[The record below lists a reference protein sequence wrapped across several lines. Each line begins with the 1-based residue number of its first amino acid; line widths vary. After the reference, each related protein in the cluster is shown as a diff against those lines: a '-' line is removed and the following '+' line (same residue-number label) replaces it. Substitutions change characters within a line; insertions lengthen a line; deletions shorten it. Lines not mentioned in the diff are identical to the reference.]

1 MSEGIRPFSHREPL
15 PPVDA
20 RWEKRRHV
28 SDSIKA
34 LTERLITTDCAP
46 EKLDRALA
54 LIEEAS
60 ALLGDGPTIQS
71 KVAWFSQP
79 TDANGSYHQVSREL
93 APIGGISNPLSPF
106 YRMWVDFDQREAHG
120 LVNFGWAFEGPPT
133 FVHGGWVAATFDE
146 FMGCAQVFCDDPGV
160 TGTLSIRY
168 KQPTPIN
175 TDVVLHARLKEQ
187 NGRKIIVE
195 GTMSANGVVTATCE
209 ALFISVTGGFGNLIS
224 KAEHTV

>member
-15 PPVDA
+15 PPADA
-20 RWEKRRHV
+20 RWEKRRQV

-34 LTERLITTDCAP
+34 LTERLITTDIAA
-46 EKLDRALA
+46 ENLDRALA
-54 LIEEAS
+54 LLEEANAILS
-60 ALLGDGPTIQS
+60 EGPTIQG

-79 TDANGSYHQVSREL
+79 AEANGSYHQVSREL
-93 APIGGISNPLSPF
+93 APIGGVSNPLAPF
-106 YRMWVDFDQREAHG
+106 YRMWVDFENREAHG
-120 LVNFGWAFEGPPT
+120 LANFGWAFEGPPT
-133 FVHGGWVAATFDE
+133 FVHGGWVAAVFDE

-187 NGRKIIVE
+187 NGRKIVVE
-195 GTMSANGVVTATCE
+195 GTMTANGVVTATCE
-209 ALFISVTGGFGNLIS
+209 ALFVSVTGGFNNLIS